1 MLVNFK
7 YIHILWKSLRYYSL
21 VKSSNFLRL
30 IFSYVLSVAGFK
42 IIKIGLPTFISVE
55 ISNFCNLHCPECA
68 VGRNKYSV
76 DEKKHFDFML
86 FTNLIDQLKPTL
98 THIIFYFQGEPF
110 LNNRLTEFVEF
121 AHKSNIFTSTST
133 NGQYLTKKIAN
144 EIVISGL
151 DKIIV
156 SIDGATQEVYE
167 KYRVGGSLNKAI
179 EGINELVNVKNKLN
193 SATPFIEVQFLVLK
207 SNEHQLKEMKS
218 LAKSLQVEK
227 LAFKTAQLSDFQN
240 GNDFMPFNK
249 KYSRYEKRKDGK
261 FYLKGSQRNRCWRMS
276 SGAVINVN
284 GEVLPCCFDKG
295 SDYSFGN
302 INEKS
307 FADCWHSKKASD
319 FRDGILQKRKQYEMC
334 RNCTSN

>member
-1 MLVNFK
+1 MPLIFK
-7 YIHILWKSLRYYSL
+7 NIQIILKSLRYFSL
-21 VKSSNFLRL
+21 LKISNFLRL
-30 IFSYVLSVAGFK
+30 IFSYVLSAAGIKTTK
-42 IIKIGLPTFISVE
+42 IVLPTFISIE
-55 ISNFCNLHCPECA
+55 ITNYCNLHCPECT
-68 VGRNKYSV
+68 VGKSEYSTDKKRNFNFV
-76 DEKKHFDFML
+76 L
-86 FTNLIDQLKPTL
+86 FKNLIEQLKPTL

-156 SIDGATQEVYE
+156 SVDGATQEVYE

-179 EGINELVNVKNKLN
+179 EGINELVNAKKEQK
-193 SATPFIEVQFLVLK
+193 SSTPFIEVQFLVLK
-207 SNEHQLKEMKS
+207 TNEHQMSDMKRLSKS
-218 LAKSLQVEK
+218 LHVNK
-227 LAFKTAQLSDFQN
+227 LTFKTAQLYDFEK
-240 GNDFMPFNK
+240 GNDLMPVTK
-249 KYSRYEKRKDGK
+249 KYSRYKKRNDGK
-261 FYLKGSQRNRCWRMS
+261 FYLKGNQLNRCWRMY

-302 INEKS
+302 INEKL
-307 FADCWHSKKASD
+307 FTDCWHSKKASD
-319 FRDGILQKRKQYEMC
+319 FRDGILQNRKQYEMC